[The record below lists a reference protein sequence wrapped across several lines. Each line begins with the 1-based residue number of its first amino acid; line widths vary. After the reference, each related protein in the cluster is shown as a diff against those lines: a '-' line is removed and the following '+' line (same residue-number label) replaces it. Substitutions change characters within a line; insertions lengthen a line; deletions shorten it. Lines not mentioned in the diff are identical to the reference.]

1 MYGKIL
7 VPLDG
12 SELAEAA
19 LQYSAVLATKLHSRI
34 IVFSVCNEGERI
46 ERPLKLYLDKVTEDL
61 YNQGIETISELSY
74 GNPADQ
80 IIDFAEKAN
89 ADLVVMSSHGHGGTS
104 RWRFGGV
111 SSKVMNES
119 YIPLLLI
126 RTSIATTPPPVTY
139 PTRILVPLDGSE
151 LSEISL
157 QHAIGLAA
165 IGSTEIVL
173 FRVDDPTEL
182 DTLHH
187 NTRSEKHTTAE
198 NRNGREQEIRDYL
211 ARLKSDLGTEGV
223 LVHTESTNDKP
234 AEGIIKYAE
243 SHEISMIAITSHGS
257 SQQQYWAFGSVA
269 NKVVQGTSRP
279 ILLSRPRPCVL
290 SP

>member
-1 MYGKIL
+1 MYGRIL

-19 LQYSAVLATKLHSRI
+19 LEYSAALATKLHSKI

-61 YNQGIETISELSY
+61 YNRSIEAISELSY
-74 GNPADQ
+74 GDPADQ
-80 IIDFAEKAN
+80 IIDFTEKAN
-89 ADLVVMSSHGHGGTS
+89 VDLIVMASHGHGGTS

-119 YIPLLLI
+119 YIPLLLV
-126 RTSIATTPPPVTY
+126 RTSIATTPTLITY

-151 LSEISL
+151 LSETSL
-157 QHAIGLAA
+157 KHALSLTIIGH
-165 IGSTEIVL
+165 TEIVL
-173 FRVDDPTEL
+173 FRVNDSDEA
-182 DTLHH
+182 DAID
-187 NTRSEKHTTAE
+187 NTQSEQQSIGNK
-198 NRNGREQEIRDYL
+198 RNGREQEIQDYL
-211 ARLKSDLGTEGV
+211 AGLKNNIETEGV
-223 LVHTESTNDKP
+223 LVHTECTNGKP

-243 SHEISMIAITSHGS
+243 SHDISMIAITSHGR